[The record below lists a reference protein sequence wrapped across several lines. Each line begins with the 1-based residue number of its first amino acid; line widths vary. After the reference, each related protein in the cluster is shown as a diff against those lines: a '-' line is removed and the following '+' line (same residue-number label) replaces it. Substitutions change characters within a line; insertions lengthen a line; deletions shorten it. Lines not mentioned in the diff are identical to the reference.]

1 VTYNNDTV
9 KGGHGHGAWRFCRR
23 LERPPPPLQLN
34 SVHFV
39 RSCPPDLR
47 IAAGAATSSSP
58 PSCFAFFHSV
68 TLYSSANSFSSYTMD
83 SPLEN
88 APSPAESVK
97 KGRKRVRKFTSSDRA
112 LHRMIEKQRREDLND
127 RFLVSR
133 TRPLSSSQARLAA
146 LAHVSLRFRI

>member
-1 VTYNNDTV
+1 M
-9 KGGHGHGAWRFCRR
+9 AWGRGDSAAASNAP
-23 LERPPPPLQLN
+23 LPLPPTCN
-34 SVHFV
+34 STWSHFV
-39 RSCPPDLR
+39 RSCPPRPAHCCRRCHVFIL
-47 IAAGAATSSSP
+47 SSP
-58 PSCFAFFHSV
+58 PCSAFFHTFTS
-68 TLYSSANSFSSYTMD
+68 YSSANSFSSYTMD

-133 TRPLSSSQARLAA
+133 TQATVLFASPLCYTCSRVVAA
-146 LAHVSLRFRI
+146 SI